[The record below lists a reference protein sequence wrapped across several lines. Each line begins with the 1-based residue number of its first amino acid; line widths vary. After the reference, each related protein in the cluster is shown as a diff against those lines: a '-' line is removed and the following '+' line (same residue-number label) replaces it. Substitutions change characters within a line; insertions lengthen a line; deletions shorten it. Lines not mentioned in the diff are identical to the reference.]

1 METRIYIRDI
11 CCYSY
16 HGVLPE
22 EQRLGQEFRVSLE
35 MLFNLPAA
43 GAEDRLEN
51 TVDYRR
57 AVEAAQQVMAG
68 PKRLLLE
75 TLAAEIAA
83 MIIKLPRILEVKVV
97 VCKPSPPL
105 PGVRGG
111 VCVEVKRTRGD

>member
-1 METRIYIRDI
+1 MEARIYIRDI
-11 CCYSY
+11 SFYSY

-35 MLFNLPAA
+35 LLFSLPAA
-43 GAEDRLEN
+43 GAEDNLEN

-57 AVEAAQQVMAG
+57 AVEAARQVMTGA
-68 PKRLLLE
+68 KRLLLE

-83 MIIKLPRILEVKVV
+83 MIIKLPRILEVKVA

-105 PGVRGG
+105 PGVQGG
-111 VCVEVKRTRGD
+111 VCVEIKRTRGD